1 MRYKLEIYIYIYIL
15 LICIYIQGR
24 TVDQALPYIIFGCL
38 YISVAFL
45 SLLLP
50 ETKGTHLPITIA
62 DAIELEK
69 YVGFKKKT
77 VF

>member
-1 MRYKLEIYIYIYIL
+1 MT
-15 LICIYIQGR
+15 ICLHIQGR

-38 YISVAFL
+38 YISVALL

-50 ETKGTHLPITIA
+50 ETKGTRLPITIA

-69 YVGFKKKT
+69 YVYNCL
-77 VF
+77 